1 MALSKQKVTLGLE
14 VQAGLEEICQTLKGQ
29 PLETVLAAEVVKEEI
44 LAVPERVPNT
54 VAVAA
59 EADESRLTAQG
70 KKAEVLFMAQGE
82 VVAAERLLQLLAV
95 LARLVHGRITV
106 QANLLAVLLFRVN
119 MDVATA
125 EMAAWLAILERRQG
139 MEKLAVCQGAAVV
152 AERRQGRVMK
162 QAMEAQERV
171 AR

>member
-1 MALSKQKVTLGLE
+1 
-14 VQAGLEEICQTLKGQ
+14 
-29 PLETVLAAEVVKEEI
+29 
-44 LAVPERVPNT
+44 
-54 VAVAA
+54 
-59 EADESRLTAQG
+59 RLTAQG